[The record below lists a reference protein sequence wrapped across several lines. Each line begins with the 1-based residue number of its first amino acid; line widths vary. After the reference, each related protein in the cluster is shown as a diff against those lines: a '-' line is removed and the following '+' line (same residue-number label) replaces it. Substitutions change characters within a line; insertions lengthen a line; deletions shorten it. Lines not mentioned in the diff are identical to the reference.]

1 LELNDVKSVMEQIAI
16 ETKSDNLTLKEK
28 ATIAVKLFQSMAVKK
43 NIVLKL
49 NEKTSKK

>member
-1 LELNDVKSVMEQIAI
+1 MEQIAI

-28 ATIAVKLFQSMAVKK
+28 SALAVKLFESMAVKQ

-49 NEKTSKK
+49 NKKTSKK